1 MPKLDRDRVLTL
13 IRADRRFRGDV
24 RKVAESLPDI
34 PYGTLRNAI
43 GSGDQMRFSRV
54 DQLAELLR
62 VPPELILQDGEPGSR
77 ASGREPAKA
86 RLRRAS

>member
-24 RKVAESLPDI
+24 RKVAELLPDI

-54 DQLAELLR
+54 SQLAEVLL
-62 VPPELILQDGEPGSR
+62 VPPAQIMADGESDSDSLR
-77 ASGREPAKA
+77 TAS
-86 RLRRAS
+86 

>member
-24 RKVAESLPDI
+24 RKVAELLPDI

-54 DQLAELLR
+54 SQLAEVLL
-62 VPPELILQDGEPGSR
+62 VPPQQILADDDPDSDALR
-77 ASGREPAKA
+77 PAS
-86 RLRRAS
+86 